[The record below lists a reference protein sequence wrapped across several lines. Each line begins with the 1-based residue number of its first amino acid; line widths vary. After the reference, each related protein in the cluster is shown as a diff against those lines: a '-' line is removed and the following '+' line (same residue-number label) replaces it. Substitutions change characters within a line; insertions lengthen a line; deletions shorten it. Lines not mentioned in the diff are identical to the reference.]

1 MPYIVE
7 FKEWKKRIFEQN
19 SGEAM
24 PIDFVVF
31 AGTDK
36 TNINDKR
43 LNQEHGYPLS
53 KNGVDNTS
61 IYELE
66 LTQAIYG
73 EFESAKIV
81 GKTENEGRDF
91 LTFDGKKI
99 SETGIIELLWTT
111 ENMHKPI
118 RVSGNGALALAR
130 IAQAIANEGSVT
142 KEQVGTVVISLGEEK
157 HAVGE
162 GRYSKFFSILKS
174 GLTEQ
179 DLMASANS
187 LVRSALR
194 AICNDET
201 KKALDVSPNSDFS
214 KLFSNTAP
222 FGIKEKDAAGT
233 TIKKYP
239 NRKANQVLNA
249 YYGKYSSTDLVN
261 KGRHTKTLTTIA
273 GTIKSSYID
282 PGFDSL
288 SAYILAYFKSEFSE
302 VPESIIQ
309 RLTKKIQV
317 NISSIKQKY
326 SVNMAATSM
335 AKAFKK
341 STYIKTIPNSQEL
354 KKNTTT
360 YDPGK

>member
-1 MPYIVE
+1 MAYLVE
-7 FKEWKKRIFEQN
+7 FKEWKRRVFEQN
-19 SGEAM
+19 SGEGV

-36 TNINDKR
+36 TNINDRR
-43 LNQEHGYPLS
+43 LNQEHNYPLP
-53 KNGVDNTS
+53 KDGVDTAS

-81 GKTENEGRDF
+81 DKTENAGRDF

-99 SETGIIELLWTT
+99 SEAGTIELLWTT
-111 ENMHKPI
+111 ENMHKKI

-142 KEQVGTVVISLGEEK
+142 KEQVGAVVISLGEEK
-157 HAVGE
+157 HVVGE

-174 GLTEQ
+174 GLNEQ
-179 DLMASANS
+179 ELMANANS
-187 LVRSALR
+187 LVRSAVR

-201 KKALDVSPNSDFS
+201 KKVLDVSPNSDFS

-222 FGIKEKDAAGT
+222 FGIKEKDEAGT

-261 KGRHTKTLTTIA
+261 KGRPTKTLTTIS

-288 SAYILAYFKSEFSE
+288 SAYIQAYFKSEFSE

-309 RLTKKIQV
+309 RLTKKIQI

-326 SVNMAATSM
+326 SVNMAAMSM
-335 AKAFKK
+335 ARAFRK
-341 STYIKTIPNSQEL
+341 STHVKTIQNSPEL
-354 KKNTTT
+354 KKDITT
-360 YDPGK
+360 YAPGK